1 MSGTSPADGAGPADG
16 TSPAGAGPAAP
27 AVPTRMVVHALVRE
41 DGTVDGAELYEVAG
55 LLGMTDQQVRL
66 CVKRLVAEGR
76 FGLEGRGRRSV
87 LRLTGTGAGAG
98 AVAGAGPELAALVPE
113 VGFVR
118 HAYRQDRGLEPWD
131 GVWHAFAFAVPES
144 ARAARDALR
153 DALTGLG
160 AAPVQGGLYVT
171 PNAIGPY
178 VRARAAELGVERAL
192 TCLSTRDLAVGGIT
206 DPVALAA
213 RLWPLPEIA
222 DRYEALRALAA
233 SAAEPWGGDTPEGPR
248 RTSAQPG
255 PHVRSGTSVRE
266 PRRSSGGAPPHTDHA
281 QAPAGATTPPCAPNP
296 AKPPAGATATAQAIA
311 LAAALSDAMVP
322 DPLLPPELLPQ
333 PWPGTVARAAAARA
347 WARLR
352 ETAPAGGPRLFRL
365 YGDALTGLGP
375 GGL

>member
-1 MSGTSPADGAGPADG
+1 MSGTSPADGAGP
-16 TSPAGAGPAAP
+16 TEGAGPAEGAAPPSP

-87 LRLTGTGAGAG
+87 LRLTGAGSGAGAG
-98 AVAGAGPELAALVPE
+98 AGQELSALVPE

-178 VRARAAELGVERAL
+178 VRARAAELGVAQAL
-192 TCLSTRDLAVGGIT
+192 TCLSTRDLAVGGT
-206 DPVALAA
+206 ADPVALAA
-213 RLWPLPEIA
+213 RLWPLAEIA
-222 DRYEALRALAA
+222 DRYEALRTL
-233 SAAEPWGGDTPEGPR
+233 AEPWSGPSAPDGAAAAAGGSTAA
-248 RTSAQPG
+248 T
-255 PHVRSGTSVRE
+255 
-266 PRRSSGGAPPHTDHA
+266 
-281 QAPAGATTPPCAPNP
+281 GAT
-296 AKPPAGATATAQAIA
+296 GATAATRATAGAVVVAQAVA
-311 LAAALSDAMVP
+311 LAAALSAAMVP

-333 PWPGTVARAAAARA
+333 PWPGAVAREATARA
-347 WARLR
+347 WDRLR
-352 ETAPAGGPRLFRL
+352 AAAPAGGPRLFRL
-365 YGDALTGLGP
+365 YGDAPTRPGP